1 MGGACFAESAR
12 GLIRESVGECHAI
25 TLHSKTKC
33 LRRLRMNA
41 KAILKVTLPYLLLWL
56 AFMVLPTL
64 LGQPE
69 VICATPF
76 GLILALVA
84 GTGVVVVTGRGQ
96 LIEMISLTL
105 AEATLAGALV
115 GAFQGLLFAIWLPIV
130 MALREAKGMSHQY
143 ESAEVAVLVALF
155 IPGGIVVGG
164 LLGAVLGAL
173 GHGLRSI
180 GDKRRRRKPVSAKA
194 KDKAKEGE
202 LGTGVLRRISQDF
215 PPEDRE
221 YVSEQLKR
229 YRRGS
234 TEERKRI
241 HLAILKLSA
250 GRREAVAEYV
260 EAALRDERDIW
271 HWVRL
276 ASRRKR
282 GK

>member
-1 MGGACFAESAR
+1 MN
-12 GLIRESVGECHAI
+12 V
-25 TLHSKTKC
+25 KTI
-33 LRRLRMNA
+33 LR
-41 KAILKVTLPYLLLWL
+41 VTLPYLLVWL

-84 GTGVVVVTGRGQ
+84 GTGVVVVGATG
-96 LIEMISLTL
+96 IFEMISLTL
-105 AEATLAGALV
+105 AEAVLSGALV
-115 GAFQGLLFAIWLPIV
+115 GAFQGLLCAVWLPIV

-143 ESAEVAVLVALF
+143 EGAEIAFMVALF
-155 IPGGIVVGG
+155 LPVGIVAGG
-164 LLGAVLGAL
+164 LLGGVLGAL

-215 PPEDRE
+215 PTEDRGH
-221 YVSEQLKR
+221 VIEQLKR

-234 TEERKRI
+234 MEERKRI
-241 HLAILKLSA
+241 HLAILKLSK
-250 GRREAVAEYV
+250 GRKEAVAEYV
-260 EAALRDERDIW
+260 EAALRDERDIL

-276 ASRRKR
+276 ASKRKR
-282 GK
+282 GG

>member
-1 MGGACFAESAR
+1 
-12 GLIRESVGECHAI
+12 
-25 TLHSKTKC
+25 
-33 LRRLRMNA
+33 MNV
-41 KAILKVTLPYLLLWL
+41 KAVLKVTLPYLLVWL
-56 AFMVLPTL
+56 VFMVLPTL
-64 LGQPE
+64 VGQPE

-105 AEATLAGALV
+105 TEATLAGALI
-115 GAFQGLLFAIWLPIV
+115 GAFQGLLFTVWLPVV
-130 MALREAKGMSHQY
+130 MALREAKGMPHQY
-143 ESAEVAVLVALF
+143 EGAEIAFMVALF

-180 GDKRRRRKPVSAKA
+180 GDARRRGKPVSAKA
-194 KDKAKEGE
+194 KAGE

-221 YVSEQLKR
+221 YVIEQLKR
-229 YRRGS
+229 YGRGS
-234 TEERKRI
+234 PEERKRI
-241 HLAILKLSA
+241 HLAILKLSK
-250 GRREAVAEYV
+250 GRKEVVAEYV

-276 ASRRKR
+276 ASQRKR

>member
-1 MGGACFAESAR
+1 MNLKA
-12 GLIRESVGECHAI
+12 L
-25 TLHSKTKC
+25 
-33 LRRLRMNA
+33 LR
-41 KAILKVTLPYLLLWL
+41 VTLPYLLLWL

-64 LGQPE
+64 VGQPE

-84 GTGVVVVTGRGQ
+84 GTGVVVVGRAG
-96 LIEMISLTL
+96 IFEMISLTL

-115 GAFQGLLFAIWLPIV
+115 GAFQGLLFAVWLPIV

-143 ESAEVAVLVALF
+143 EGAEIAFMVALF
-155 IPGGIVVGG
+155 VPGGIVVGG
-164 LLGAVLGAL
+164 LLGAALGAL
-173 GHGLRSI
+173 GHGLRAI

-194 KDKAKEGE
+194 KDKAREGE
-202 LGTGVLRRISQDF
+202 LGRGVLRRISQDF
-215 PPEDRE
+215 PSEDRE
-221 YVSEQLKR
+221 YVIEQLKR

-234 TEERKRI
+234 PEECKRI
-241 HLAILKLSA
+241 HLAILKLSK

-276 ASRRKR
+276 ASQRKR